1 MKRISRIVV
10 DPDLDLTSLDHFV
23 GKSCS
28 DIDSE
33 LNLGV
38 SRSSKTYAKTVIDK
52 MVCYC
57 GIDPNPEKYL
67 MKMVRVDECGVPK
80 NPTSLKVTDYHT
92 IILEE
97 WENSEF
103 RKLLRPTYIFLVVT
117 HGPPES
123 SVFKGYVT
131 HDFTEDE
138 LESAKAVWTDT
149 RDKIRD
155 GVYDRFLSDKD
166 TGTFFFKCHAASV
179 SCQIDAPKVGKQI
192 PRSFWIS
199 RKLLKKIVS
208 ELYRDHIHFGG

>member
-1 MKRISRIVV
+1 MKRISKIVV
-10 DPDLDLTSLDHFV
+10 GPELDLSPLDDYV

-28 DIDSE
+28 RIDSE
-33 LNLGV
+33 LDLGV
-38 SRSSKTYAKTVIDK
+38 SRSSKTFAKTVIDR
-52 MVCYC
+52 MVRSL
-57 GIDPNPEKYL
+57 GIELDPVRYQL
-67 MKMVRVDECGVPK
+67 KMVRVDEYGVPK

-97 WENSEF
+97 WESSEF
-103 RKLLRPTYIFLVVT
+103 KQLLKPTYVFLVVT
-117 HGPPES
+117 HGPPDS
-123 SVFKGYVT
+123 SVFKGYVI

-166 TGTFFFKCHAASV
+166 TGTFFFKCHAANV
-179 SCQIDAPKVGKQI
+179 SCQMDAPKIGKQI

-199 RKLLKKIVS
+199 RKLLRKIVS
-208 ELYRDHIHFGG
+208 DLY